1 MAEWS
6 GCFTS
11 IMIDGKDVAEKVPT
25 LSCLG
30 PLFENIV
37 KAVVAF
43 GGIALFLMLLVGGFN
58 FLFSAGDPKKLE
70 QARGTISQAVM
81 GLIIMSV
88 AYLII
93 SLIGKFTGITN
104 ITTFTI
110 PEFK

>member
-1 MAEWS
+1 MAVWDS
-6 GCFTS
+6 SCFAQGVPDS
-11 IMIDGKDVAEKVPT
+11 EGVAT
-25 LSCLG
+25 LACLG

-37 KAVVAF
+37 KTVVAF

-70 QARGTISQAVM
+70 QARGTISQAII
-81 GLIIMSV
+81 GLVIMST

-93 SLIGKFTGITN
+93 NVIGRFTGIES

-110 PEFK
+110 PEFQ

>member
-1 MAEWS
+1 MAAWDCDTQ
-6 GCFTS
+6 GVPNA
-11 IMIDGKDVAEKVPT
+11 DGVAT
-25 LSCLG
+25 LSCLV

-37 KAVVAF
+37 RAVVAF

-70 QARGTISQAVM
+70 QARGTISQAII
-81 GLIIMSV
+81 GLVIMSA

-93 SLIGKFTGITN
+93 NLIGRFTGIES

-110 PEFK
+110 PEFQ